1 MRDRASLV
9 LFIFLIILLVILAQ
23 NGMLGNLFTGSSVG
37 VGTPLPTVRP
47 LVFTTVSPT
56 PRNQVIAPPNL
67 PTAYQPPMYVPS
79 GVYQP
84 PVPTQAGQQPV
95 GQTPVPTG
103 GVSSGGQCVVPNGWV
118 PYAIQAGDTLAGIA
132 TAYNLTVQQLAQANC
147 LQNPDLIFEGQVIAV
162 PGQ

>member
-1 MRDRASLV
+1 MRNRASLV
-9 LFIFLIILLVILAQ
+9 LFIFLILLLVILAQ
-23 NGMLGNLFTGSSVG
+23 NGMLGNLFAGTGFS

-47 LVFTTVSPT
+47 LVFTTVTPT
-56 PRNQVIAPPNL
+56 PRGQMLPPPNL
-67 PTAYQPPMYVPS
+67 PTAYQPPMYAPTAFGQPS
-79 GVYQP
+79 
-84 PVPTQAGQQPV
+84 VPTQPGQQPV

-103 GVSSGGQCVVPNGWV
+103 VVSTGGQCVVPNGWV
-118 PYAIQAGDTLAGIA
+118 PYTISAGDTLAGIA